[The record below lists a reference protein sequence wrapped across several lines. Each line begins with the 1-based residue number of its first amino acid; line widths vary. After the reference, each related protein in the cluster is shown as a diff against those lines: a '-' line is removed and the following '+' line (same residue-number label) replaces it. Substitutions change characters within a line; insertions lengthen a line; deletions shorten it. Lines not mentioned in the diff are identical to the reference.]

1 MLEDIIGEIW
11 VIACLVLVTIAKV
24 IMDRNKK
31 QKSFCNDG
39 QRFVIPYCPDHATI
53 DEKLDKQENAITEI
67 KTDVKWIKKNINSK
81 GES

>member
-39 QRFVIPYCPDHATI
+39 QHCPDHATI
-53 DEKLDKQENAITEI
+53 DEKLDKQEIAITEI